1 MRPLPSIGSDF
12 AGYHIESLLSRGGM
26 AEVYLAR
33 HLLLGRRVA
42 LKLLSPELIDD
53 DTFRERFDRESK
65 QAAAIDHPNNIP
77 IYEAGEVDG
86 VLFIAMRYVAGSD
99 LKVLLRRQGRLDLA
113 RTLSITVCFDSMR
126 AISSSSAAAARLA
139 SSMLRASRASL
150 AVAASSMARRL

>member
-1 MRPLPSIGSDF
+1 MRPLPSVGSDF
-12 AGYHIESLLSRGGM
+12 AGYHIGSLLGRGGM

-86 VLFIAMRYVAGSD
+86 VLFIRVPHGG
-99 LKVLLRRQGRLDLA
+99 GRA
-113 RTLSITVCFDSMR
+113 PQV
-126 AISSSSAAAARLA
+126 
-139 SSMLRASRASL
+139 
-150 AVAASSMARRL
+150 